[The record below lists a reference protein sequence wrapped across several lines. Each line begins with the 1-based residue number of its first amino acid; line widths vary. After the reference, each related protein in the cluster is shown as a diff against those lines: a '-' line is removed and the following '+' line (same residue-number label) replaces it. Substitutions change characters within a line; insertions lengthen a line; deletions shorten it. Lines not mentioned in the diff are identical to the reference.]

1 MPISSFFGLE
11 TTLRGLLAQQRA
23 LDVTGHNVANANTE
37 GYSRQQAVMAAS
49 APMVLPAGAIQN
61 GGRADL
67 GSGVDV
73 LQYRRIRDTFLD
85 LQFRAQSTVLGDR
98 SATTR
103 SLDQAELA
111 LSEPGD
117 NGLSTQLN
125 QFWSAWAD
133 LSNAPE
139 NAAARQSLVDTGR
152 TLAATFATLDTQLQ
166 TVGAQAASEYASLTG
181 ASGDVQGFAAEI
193 ASLNTEIK
201 SSVAAGGQ
209 PNDLMD
215 RRDQLLDKLSAL
227 ATVSVTDLGN
237 GSIDV
242 RFGDAA
248 TPLVA
253 DTTVTW
259 PQALTAPQGKLGAL
273 LRISQPGGTIA
284 SYRADLEGVATT
296 LATAVNGIHGTPPF
310 FSYTPGSAAS
320 TLAVNVTAATITP
333 STSGAPGANDIA
345 LAVSGLRGGATDSSY
360 TAFVTRIGSDVRN
373 ARREETNAGV
383 LVNAVDDRR
392 QSTSGVSMDEE
403 MSNLIRFQRG
413 YQASSRALSTM
424 DDMLDTLINR
434 TGRVGL

>member
-1 MPISSFFGLE
+1 MPISAFFGLE
-11 TTLRGLLAQQRA
+11 TALRGLLAQQRA

-37 GYSRQQAVMAAS
+37 GFSRQAAVMAAS
-49 APMVLPAGAIQN
+49 APLTLPAGALQS

-85 LQFRAQSTVLGDR
+85 LQYRAQNTVLGDR

-103 SLDQAELA
+103 SLDQAEMALA
-111 LSEPGD
+111 EPGP
-117 NGLSTQLN
+117 NGLNTQLN
-125 QFWSAWAD
+125 RFWSAWSD
-133 LSNAPE
+133 LANSPE
-139 NAAARQSLVDTGR
+139 SPAARQSLVDTAR
-152 TLAATFATLDTQLQ
+152 TLAGTFATLDAQLQ
-166 TVGAQAASEYASLTG
+166 TVGGQAAAEYASITG
-181 ASGDVQGFAAEI
+181 PSGDVQSHAAEI
-193 ASLNTEIK
+193 ANLNAAIK
-201 SSVAAGGQ
+201 SAVAAGSQ

-215 RRDQLLDKLSAL
+215 RRDLLLDRLSEL
-227 ATVSVTDLGN
+227 AAVSVTDLGN
-237 GSIDV
+237 GSLDV

-284 SYRADLEGVATT
+284 SYRADLDAIATT
-296 LATAVNGIHGTPPF
+296 LANAVNALHTTPPF
-310 FSYTPGSAAS
+310 FTYTGGAAAA
-320 TLAVNVTAATITP
+320 TLAVNVSAATITP

-345 LAVSGLRGGATDSSY
+345 VAIGGLRGGAADGAYAT
-360 TAFVTRIGSDVRN
+360 FVTRIGSDVRN
-373 ARREETNAGV
+373 ARREETNAQV
-383 LVNAVDDRR
+383 LTDAVEDRR
-392 QSTSGVSMDEE
+392 QSASGVSMDEE

-413 YQASSRALSTM
+413 YQASARALSTM
-424 DDMLDTLINR
+424 DEMLDTLINR